1 MAAGGPAGSP
11 PGTPSPTSGAG
22 AAGAPGWDA
31 GCPRPHQRGHGAP
44 PTLSSQQ
51 LGGCGWPWTWP
62 MLPGHAGTQL
72 LAAGLLGSLAVPLLS
87 CVVTRLPRPLTWAA
101 ACPRW
106 PSESQLPGPAAH
118 PAPLRVLGSLL
129 RPHGPRLLAGRPGS
143 RATPVPPPPTPAL
156 SALPAPH
163 LVGTPS
169 GAAGRQRHPGPLL
182 WPQVGASPAL
192 PAPRL
197 HPLPPAP
204 CTPLPGAPQGACCLL
219 LQAQGQAGPSLEV
232 SQPTLG

>member
-1 MAAGGPAGSP
+1 
-11 PGTPSPTSGAG
+11 
-22 AAGAPGWDA
+22 
-31 GCPRPHQRGHGAP
+31 
-44 PTLSSQQ
+44 
-51 LGGCGWPWTWP
+51 
-62 MLPGHAGTQL
+62 MLPGHARTQL
-72 LAAGLLGSLAVPLLS
+72 LAAGLLGSLAAPLLS

-156 SALPAPH
+156 SALPAPR

-169 GAAGRQRHPGPLL
+169 GAAGSAAAPWPAPLAAGRSFSCPPCPSPAPSAAGALHPTPWGPTGGLLSPPPSPGSGGPL
-182 WPQVGASPAL
+182 PRGL
-192 PAPRL
+192 PAHLGVSVGPQD
-197 HPLPPAP
+197 
-204 CTPLPGAPQGACCLL
+204 PGRAL
-219 LQAQGQAGPSLEV
+219 SR
-232 SQPTLG
+232 